1 MTWQD
6 HRKLNRDLGT
16 CLPQQDCNEVWP
28 DRHLAKRKKL
38 QNGRSQEAK
47 IDKVACPLWHDCSAS
62 NLTGIMPRLADFQGH
77 RKLKRMKVRTLPGMT
92 ALKPGLTGTAPKLSN
107 WRGHRKPEL
116 TKLPAHHGMTAVK
129 PGLTGIIPRLANWPG
144 QQKLKWT
151 KMRTLHGM
159 TAVNLTQQG
168 SYQDLQIGK
177 LTGS

>member
-1 MTWQD
+1 
-6 HRKLNRDLGT
+6 
-16 CLPQQDCNEVWP
+16 
-28 DRHLAKRKKL
+28 
-38 QNGRSQEAK
+38 
-47 IDKVACPLWHDCSAS
+47 
-62 NLTGIMPRLADFQGH
+62 
-77 RKLKRMKVRTLPGMT
+77 MKVRTLPGMT